1 MVSRRAGFR
10 AGWRFRSFLGPLSA
24 HSWTA
29 RCGPSPPAAGRC
41 GPAVCRCR
49 ESRSVAHL
57 FVKRRGRFAA
67 GPAWLVKEPRAGS
80 DGRTYLLRHRR
91 IYTDSPCR
99 AATRMYTAGP
109 WDSGRVSRGCIS
121 FATAGSDG
129 RTYLLRHR
137 RLYTDSPCRAA
148 TRKYTA
154 GPWDSGRV
162 SRGAWQLVLAL
173 ARLWRWSTPPQS
185 RQAMARHH
193 GRPSCSAA
201 SLITPS
207 LVVRSRAR

>member
-1 MVSRRAGFR
+1 MGQNSAPGTVRRGGGGRAGSRTPRRGLEACGVPGRVAISVFVG
-10 AGWRFRSFLGPLSA
+10 AAA

-91 IYTDSPCR
+91 
-99 AATRMYTAGP
+99 
-109 WDSGRVSRGCIS
+109 
-121 FATAGSDG
+121 
-129 RTYLLRHR
+129 
-137 RLYTDSPCRAA
+137 LYTDSRSRAA

-173 ARLWRWSTPPQS
+173 ARLWRWSTPPPAS
-185 RQAMARHH
+185 DGASP
-193 GRPSCSAA
+193 RPPVLLRRLLYHTVACCPESGPLNA
-201 SLITPS
+201 
-207 LVVRSRAR
+207 

>member
-1 MVSRRAGFR
+1 MAISVFVGA
-10 AGWRFRSFLGPLSA
+10 AA
-24 HSWTA
+24 HSWTV

-91 IYTDSPCR
+91 
-99 AATRMYTAGP
+99 
-109 WDSGRVSRGCIS
+109 
-121 FATAGSDG
+121 
-129 RTYLLRHR
+129 
-137 RLYTDSPCRAA
+137 LYTDSRSRAA

-173 ARLWRWSTPPQS
+173 ARLWRWSTPPPAS
-185 RQAMARHH
+185 DGASP
-193 GRPSCSAA
+193 RPPVLLRRLLYHTVACCPESGPLNA
-201 SLITPS
+201 
-207 LVVRSRAR
+207 

>member
-1 MVSRRAGFR
+1 MVSRSAGFR

-29 RCGPSPPAAGRC
+29 RCGPSPPAAGRF

-109 WDSGRVSRGCIS
+109 WDSGRVSRGS
-121 FATAGSDG
+121 
-129 RTYLLRHR
+129 
-137 RLYTDSPCRAA
+137 
-148 TRKYTA
+148 
-154 GPWDSGRV
+154 
-162 SRGAWQLVLAL
+162 WQLVLAL
-173 ARLWRWSTPPQS
+173 ARLWRWSTPPRS
-185 RQAMARHH
+185 RQAMARHR

-207 LVVRSRAR
+207 LVVQSRAR